1 LECGNRIRGRL
12 ARENY
17 FGSLKTI
24 RAEIE
29 ARAIDLAGQEKTIS
43 CGKLLIGELC
53 VVDCWEQQQQQQQQQ
68 QTRHGPASCY
78 YRGDRLNY
86 GCMTVR
92 MYRSFYR
99 SHVCQ
104 QICQGSVR
112 RQTVSFWPAPVQ
124 SYQDRTS
131 HCYSRARPEHDGQ
144 GRLSQVPRPTHTH
157 ARTRAAPRLCKDRL
171 WLGLSQRVHTARV
184 IRRVLLIRWSR
195 YNNTDFLR
203 LLLQIRGSIFDNIL
217 SKVRRRH

>member
-1 LECGNRIRGRL
+1 LWIVGSSSSSSSRL
-12 ARENY
+12 DTVLR
-17 FGSLKTI
+17 
-24 RAEIE
+24 
-29 ARAIDLAGQEKTIS
+29 
-43 CGKLLIGELC
+43 
-53 VVDCWEQQQQQQQQQ
+53 
-68 QTRHGPASCY
+68 PA
-78 YRGDRLNY
+78 
-86 GCMTVR
+86 TVPV
-92 MYRSFYR
+92 MYRSHACLSADLSGICR
-99 SHVCQ
+99 SVMSCQ
-104 QICQGSVR
+104 TSDGLVLASPCTR
-112 RQTVSFWPAPVQ
+112 T
-124 SYQDRTS
+124 RTS

>member
-1 LECGNRIRGRL
+1 MSCQTSDGLVL
-12 ARENY
+12 A
-17 FGSLKTI
+17 SP
-24 RAEIE
+24 
-29 ARAIDLAGQEKTIS
+29 
-43 CGKLLIGELC
+43 C
-53 VVDCWEQQQQQQQQQ
+53 
-68 QTRHGPASCY
+68 TR
-78 YRGDRLNY
+78 
-86 GCMTVR
+86 T
-92 MYRSFYR
+92 
-99 SHVCQ
+99 
-104 QICQGSVR
+104 
-112 RQTVSFWPAPVQ
+112 
-124 SYQDRTS
+124 RTS